1 MSDDKRFPRDVFRAG
16 PDPDTRFT
24 LANER
29 TFLAWT
35 RTALALVAG
44 AVAVHS
50 PFLELRTWV
59 SNIASLWLLLLAA
72 LCVGQAWLRWRAVE
86 KAIRS
91 GSPMPGFGAPAFL
104 ASAVGALIVAVAAG
118 VIVVALR

>member
-1 MSDDKRFPRDVFRAG
+1 MTDSRFPRRVFG
-16 PDPDTRFT
+16 EGEEPDARFT

-50 PFLELRTWV
+50 PFFELDVWV
-59 SNIASLWLLLLAA
+59 SNAASLWLLVLAA

-86 KAIRS
+86 KAIRT
-91 GSPMPGFGAPAFL
+91 GSPTPGFGAPALL
-104 ASAVGALIVAVAAG
+104 AAAVGVLIVSVAVGVVAVA
-118 VIVVALR
+118 LR

>member
-1 MSDDKRFPRDVFRAG
+1 MTDDRRFPRDVFGAG

-35 RTALALVAG
+35 RTSLALVAG

-50 PFLELRTWV
+50 PFFELDVWV
-59 SNIASLWLLLLAA
+59 SNLASLWLLALAA

-86 KAIRS
+86 KAIRT
-91 GSPMPGFGAPAFL
+91 GSPMPGFGAPALL
-104 ASAVGALIVAVAAG
+104 AVAVGVLIVSVAVGVVVVAA
-118 VIVVALR
+118 R

>member
-1 MSDDKRFPRDVFRAG
+1 MSDDKRYPRDVFGAG

-50 PFLELRTWV
+50 PFFELDPWV
-59 SNIASLWLLLLAA
+59 SNVASLWLLLLAA

-104 ASAVGALIVAVAAG
+104 AGAVGVLIVSVAVG

>member
-1 MSDDKRFPRDVFRAG
+1 MNDDKRFPRDVFGAG

-50 PFLELRTWV
+50 PFFDLDAWV
-59 SNIASLWLLLLAA
+59 SNAASLWLLALSA
-72 LCVGQAWLRWRAVE
+72 LCVAQAWLRWRAVE
-86 KAIRS
+86 RAIRS
-91 GSPMPGFGAPAFL
+91 GAPMPGFGAPAFL
-104 ASAVGALIVAVAAG
+104 AAAVGVLIFSVAVG
-118 VIVVALR
+118 VIVIAVR

>member
-1 MSDDKRFPRDVFRAG
+1 MSDDRRFPRDVFGAG

-50 PFLELRTWV
+50 PFFELDEWV
-59 SNIASLWLLLLAA
+59 SNVASLWLLLLAG
-72 LCVGQAWLRWRAVE
+72 LCAAQAWLRWRTVE
-86 KAIRS
+86 KAIRA

-104 ASAVGALIVAVAAG
+104 ALAVGLLIVAVAVG
-118 VIVVALR
+118 VVVVALR

>member
-1 MSDDKRFPRDVFRAG
+1 MSEDKRYPRDVFGAG
-16 PDPDTRFT
+16 PDPDARFT

-44 AVAVHS
+44 AVAVRS
-50 PFLELRTWV
+50 PFFDLPAWIRTV
-59 SNIASLWLLLLAA
+59 ASLWLLTLAGFCIA
-72 LCVGQAWLRWRAVE
+72 QAWRRWRAVE

-91 GSPMPGFGAPAFL
+91 GAPMPGFGAPAWL
-104 ASAVGALIVAVAAG
+104 AVSLGILVISVAVGVVVAA
-118 VIVVALR
+118 IR